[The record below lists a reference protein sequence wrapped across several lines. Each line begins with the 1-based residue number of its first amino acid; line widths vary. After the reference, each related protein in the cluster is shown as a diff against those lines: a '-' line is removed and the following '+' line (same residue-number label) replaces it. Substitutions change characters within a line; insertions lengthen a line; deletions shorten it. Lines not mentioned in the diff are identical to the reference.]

1 MLEVAVLLR
10 VVCRNEKEN
19 RIYRACSQHGCVLP
33 SGGITVSWTCWY
45 CPAVGWL
52 VMALARILQWR
63 MQSLGNHGLT
73 FFCSFF
79 LIHIDHQ

>member
-1 MLEVAVLLR
+1 MLLR

-33 SGGITVSWTCWY
+33 SGGITV
-45 CPAVGWL
+45 PFENHGRVGIALPLGL
-52 VMALARILQWR
+52 VMALARTLQWH

-73 FFCSFF
+73 FFCSGFF
-79 LIHIDHQ
+79 FFKFT